1 MNFSAPLLLL
11 TITICGLFTGCH
23 DGPPSRVDPI
33 THSISPT
40 NTENATAANIATN
53 TNTGSNTTNSATPT
67 TTTPTTTTP
76 TTTTPTTTT
85 PAATKSRHF
94 SFTYSGALTEI
105 KPGATV
111 SVWLPIA
118 TDTYEQTILNTQ
130 IDVPNKY
137 EINRESRFG
146 NHILY
151 FQATADEK
159 GEVLFKVSYE
169 LERREHLL
177 ALAADFNKSQ
187 TELFISASRFVP
199 TSANLL
205 DKLIDREELNKNS
218 LLRGRQLYDAIN
230 THMKYEKPPGGQ
242 WGRGDSAWACNSQHG
257 NCTDFHSLFIS
268 ICREQNIPARF
279 EMGFPIPAERG
290 KGTVGGYHCWAKF
303 VANKKWS
310 PVDISEADKDPSKAD
325 YYFGNLTENRVT
337 FTIGRDLELVPK
349 QQAGPVNFL
358 IYPYAEVDGKQH
370 STFRKGF
377 KFSDL

>member
-1 MNFSAPLLLL
+1 MNFPAPLLLI
-11 TITICGLFTGCH
+11 ITICGLFTGCH
-23 DGPPSRVDPI
+23 DGPPSRADPI
-33 THSISPT
+33 TQNISPT
-40 NTENATAANIATN
+40 NSENSAVTNISADTN
-53 TNTGSNTTNSATPT
+53 TRTGSNTTNNAAPT
-67 TTTPTTTTP
+67 TTTL
-76 TTTTPTTTT
+76 
-85 PAATKSRHF
+85 AATKSRHF

-151 FQATADEK
+151 FQATADDK

-177 ALAADFNKSQ
+177 ALAEDFNKSQ

-279 EMGFPIPAERG
+279 EIGFPIPAERG
-290 KGTVGGYHCWAKF
+290 KGTVDGYHCWAKF
-303 VANKKWS
+303 VANKKWI

>member
-1 MNFSAPLLLL
+1 MSFSALRRLLA
-11 TITICGLFTGCH
+11 ITICGLFAGCY
-23 DGPPSRVDPI
+23 DNTTPRADPI

-40 NTENATAANIATN
+40 NAENAPATNIATD
-53 TNTGSNTTNSATPT
+53 TNTSAGSHTTNNAAPT
-67 TTTPTTTTP
+67 TTTH
-76 TTTTPTTTT
+76 
-85 PAATKSRHF
+85 AATKSRHF
-94 SFTYSGALTEI
+94 TFTYSGALTEI

-118 TDTYEQTILNTQ
+118 TNTYEQTILNKQ
-130 IDVPNKY
+130 IDVPDEY

-146 NHILY
+146 NHILH

-159 GEVLFKVSYE
+159 GEVPFKVSYE

-177 ALAADFNKSQ
+177 TLAEDFDQSQ

-205 DKLIDREELNKNS
+205 DKLIDREKLNKNS

-230 THMKYEKPPGGQ
+230 THMKYEKPAGGQ

-279 EMGFPIPAERG
+279 EIGFPIPAERG

-303 VANKKWS
+303 VANKKWI

-325 YYFGNLTENRVT
+325 YYFGSLTENRVT

-349 QQAGPVNFL
+349 QQAGAVNFL
-358 IYPYAEVDGKQH
+358 VYPYAEVDGKQH
-370 STFRKGF
+370 SVFRKDF

>member
-1 MNFSAPLLLL
+1 MDFPTLRLLL
-11 TITICGLFTGCH
+11 TITICCLFAGCY
-23 DGPPSRVDPI
+23 DNTPPRADPI
-33 THSISPT
+33 TQSISPT
-40 NTENATAANIATN
+40 NAENTKNTPATNIAPDTN
-53 TNTGSNTTNSATPT
+53 TSTASN
-67 TTTPTTTTP
+67 
-76 TTTTPTTTT
+76 TTPTTTT
-85 PAATKSRHF
+85 PAVTKSRHF
-94 SFTYSGALTEI
+94 TFTYSGALTEI
-105 KPGATV
+105 KPGTTV

-118 TDTYEQTILNTQ
+118 TDTYEQTILNKK
-130 IDVPNKY
+130 IDVPGEY

-159 GEVLFKVSYE
+159 GEVPFKVSYE

-177 ALAADFNKSQ
+177 TPAEDFNKSQ

-199 TSANLL
+199 TSSNLL
-205 DKLIDREELNKNS
+205 DKLIDREDLNKNR

-230 THMKYEKPPGGQ
+230 THMKYDKPAGGQ

-279 EMGFPIPAERG
+279 EIGFPIPVERG

-303 VANKKWS
+303 VANEKWI
-310 PVDISEADKDPSKAD
+310 PVDISEADKDPSKTD
-325 YYFGNLTENRVT
+325 YYFGNLSENRVT

-358 IYPYAEVDGKQH
+358 VYPYAEVGGKQH
-370 STFRKGF
+370 SVFRKGF